1 MVDLLACPF
10 CGDDGEKG
18 RQTVTQMNEARTT
31 FDRILCRCCGAMAPE
46 LNWQSR
52 AAIQKAAGAVPEGW
66 RLVPINPTEKMLRA
80 WLGEPVRTP
89 AHEVDEYS
97 EIRDLAYSYRAMLA
111 AAPLP
116 PAAQQQNP
124 DHLDSGVCGG
134 DARVLALCD
143 AVFEASNQPCFG
155 AWLVGLAGR
164 SLTDCTEAE
173 RSAWR
178 KASTLRHAD
187 EATGQ
192 IKIRTYCE
200 DCGKSVSDEPD
211 GIHTCS
217 PQYGKPVSGSDV
229 NKESYHG

>member
-111 AAPLP
+111 AATLP
-116 PAAQQQNP
+116 PAVPQKNP
-124 DHLDSGVCGG
+124 DHLDSGVGG
-134 DARVLALCD
+134 GVQVPKYDPHMRFLENEKGTLD
-143 AVFEASNQPCFG
+143 LRIE
-155 AWLVGLAGR
+155 GLSMR
-164 SLTDCTEAE
+164 
-173 RSAWR
+173 
-178 KASTLRHAD
+178 
-187 EATGQ
+187 Q
-192 IKIRTYCE
+192 IKDIFEQEYDALMWSEGCAYPCDKVKLQFIRADFTPAAPTGE
-200 DCGKSVSDEPD
+200 GA
-211 GIHTCS
+211 
-217 PQYGKPVSGSDV
+217 
-229 NKESYHG
+229 